1 MKIEDAVILVGGK
14 GTRLG
19 KITSKT
25 PKPLIKINGKPF
37 LDYLLIKLSK
47 YNLTNIYL
55 MCSYKKDLFF
65 NKYNNKYIKNTKII
79 CIYEGKGKGTG
90 GALFKLKKKI
100 NKNFLM
106 LNGDTYF
113 DINLNNI
120 INSKLSKNSICM
132 ALTHINKSANN
143 TLMNNLTIK
152 SGLVY
157 FSKNKTNKMN
167 GGIYLVNK
175 NILKNIKNIFLSFE
189 IDILKKEIIKKRVI
203 GKYYNNFFID
213 IGSKIKLNFIKRKP
227 NLLKSNLKI

>member
-1 MKIEDAVILVGGK
+1 
-14 GTRLG
+14 
-19 KITSKT
+19 
-25 PKPLIKINGKPF
+25 
-37 LDYLLIKLSK
+37 
-47 YNLTNIYL
+47 
-55 MCSYKKDLFF
+55 
-65 NKYNNKYIKNTKII
+65 
-79 CIYEGKGKGTG
+79 
-90 GALFKLKKKI
+90 
-100 NKNFLM
+100 
-106 LNGDTYF
+106 
-113 DINLNNI
+113 
-120 INSKLSKNSICM
+120 
-132 ALTHINKSANN
+132 
-143 TLMNNLTIK
+143 MNNLTIK